1 MTRGVVVVGVGFEPD
16 ERVVRWAATEAR
28 EGGLRLRLVHALVLP
43 VGHHLGWALAAAPGL
58 RRRAH
63 GVLAEA
69 AATAREVAPDLE
81 IETAV
86 VEGGP
91 APVLRAQAA
100 HAAMVVVG
108 SDSLGRVGDLL
119 LGGVV
124 RGLLGHVDA
133 PVAVVPAGYDP
144 TTTAKD
150 HPPVLVGDDGTPG
163 CTGAWRFA
171 ADRAHRRGV
180 PLVAVRVAAREQV
193 DQALVDRARGADVLV
208 LGVAD
213 SWFHHRAASG
223 VVRHA
228 ACPVVVVPPLPAI
241 PVPVDRATTTASRR

>member
-1 MTRGVVVVGVGFEPD
+1 MTRDVVVGVGFEPD
-16 ERVVRWAATEAR
+16 ERVVRWAAAEAR
-28 EGGLRLRLVHALVLP
+28 ERDLRLRLVHALVLP

-86 VEGGP
+86 QEGGP
-91 APVLRAQAA
+91 APVLRGQAA

-108 SDSLGRVGDLL
+108 SDGLGRVGDLL

-133 PVAVVPAGYDP
+133 PVVVVPVGYDP
-144 TTTAKD
+144 TVSAED
-150 HPPVLVGDDGTPG
+150 HPPVLVWDDGTPG

-180 PLVAVRVAAREQV
+180 PLVAVRVGTEKQV
-193 DQALVDRARGADVLV
+193 DRALVERARGANALV
-208 LGVAD
+208 LGVAG
-213 SWFHHRAASG
+213 SWLHHRAASG
-223 VVRHA
+223 VVRQA
-228 ACPVVVVPPLPAI
+228 ACPVVIVPPLPAI
-241 PVPVDRATTTASRR
+241 PAPVDRATSTAGRP